1 MKNLPLLIAGAAGC
15 GMQVLPE
22 VLQQQARL
30 DDPTAAARRDFIKCE
45 SSGPCMT
52 CCCSLAQHVLND
64 TDLHLKLAANCNDS
78 QKIKTVDSVLSR

>member
-30 DDPTAAARRDFIKCE
+30 DDPTAAARREFIKCG

-52 CCCSLAQHVLND
+52 CCCSLAQHVLNSD
-64 TDLHLKLAANCNDS
+64 TDLHFELAANCHDDS
-78 QKIKTVDSVLSR
+78 QET